1 VSAATG
7 GSELQYSKQKT
18 MKHGIVVFKLLVFC
32 AAASVRSTATSTCPL
47 ILDVRTLSEWN
58 QGHVSCAK
66 RIESGTLL
74 TSVVRCMTTND
85 TAYDIRVYC
94 RSGARAGVA
103 RSALLSEGFTN
114 VTNAGGYVV
123 GSAGAVLEPLCP
135 CANPLF
141 SSCLSTA
148 TGSASRLPARQAWAA
163 WATPTAVAFY
173 LAQAAQRGGRRL

>member
-1 VSAATG
+1 VSPLKGCPPPLDPT
-7 GSELQYSKQKT
+7 SRQHHELFPS
-18 MKHGIVVFKLLVFC
+18 
-32 AAASVRSTATSTCPL
+32 RST
-47 ILDVRTLSEWN
+47 
-58 QGHVSCAK
+58 CAK
-66 RIESGTLL
+66 RVEPGTLL
-74 TSVVRCMTTND
+74 TSVVRCMTGND

-123 GSAGAVLEPLCP
+123 GSAVAVLEPLCP

-141 SSCLSTA
+141 SSCCLSTA

-163 WATPTAVAFY
+163 WATPTAVTFY